1 MVETYPAQR
10 ADGNGGNGVTN
21 DVLDVSCG
29 DDGVAVITMNRPD
42 KLNAM
47 GVEFFEQL
55 PRVLAELDADR
66 TIGAAVLTGAGR
78 AFSAG
83 GDIESFSRLT
93 DHFAYRR
100 HLKLVFDAFHSVEV
114 ARIAVIGAINGI
126 AYGGGTELTLACDYV
141 IASDEAKFA
150 FREVTVGLT
159 PGWGVIR
166 GPDVIGRS
174 WTRRLALAGEVIDA
188 QTALEI
194 GLVQTVV
201 PAGELAAEAR
211 ALAARIAAQ
220 PRTATAV
227 GKQLVNR
234 GTTTGFS
241 ESIEATALLF
251 TTDDHKKAVAA
262 FLGGERA
269 PLSTKRSVD

>member
-1 MVETYPAQR
+1 
-10 ADGNGGNGVTN
+10 
-21 DVLDVSCG
+21 
-29 DDGVAVITMNRPD
+29 MNRPE

-47 GVEFFEQL
+47 GVEFFTAL

-66 TIGAAVLTGAGR
+66 NIGAAVLTGAGR

-83 GDIESFSRLT
+83 GDIESFSRLG
-93 DHFAYRR
+93 DHHAYRQ
-100 HLKLVFDAFHSVEV
+100 HLRLVFDAFHAVEA
-114 ARIAVIGAINGI
+114 ARVTVVGAINGI
-126 AYGGGTELTLACDYV
+126 AYGGGTELTMACDYV
-141 IASDEAKFA
+141 IASQDARFG

-174 WTRRLALAGEVIDA
+174 WTRRLALGGEIIDA
-188 QTALEI
+188 RQAQQI
-194 GLVQTVV
+194 GLVQDVV
-201 PAGELAAEAR
+201 PAGELLGTAH

-220 PRTATAV
+220 PRLATAV

-241 ESIEATALLF
+241 ESVEATALLF
-251 TTDDHKKAVAA
+251 TTEDHKQAVAR
-262 FLGGERA
+262 FLAGGRA
-269 PLSTKRSVD
+269 EA

>member
-1 MVETYPAQR
+1 MKGPS
-10 ADGNGGNGVTN
+10 VTS
-21 DVLDVSCG
+21 DVLQVSRS
-29 DDGVAVITMNRPD
+29 DDGVAVITLNRPD

-47 GVEFFEQL
+47 SVEFFTDL

-66 TIGAAVLTGAGR
+66 SIGAAVLTGAGR

-83 GDIESFSRLT
+83 GDIESFSQLT
-93 DHFAYRR
+93 DHFSYRK
-100 HLKLVFDAFHSVEV
+100 HLRLVFDAFCSVES
-114 ARIAVIGAINGI
+114 ARIAVIGAVNGI

-141 IASDEAKFA
+141 FASDRAKFG

-174 WTRRLALAGEVIDA
+174 WTRRLALGGEIIDA
-188 QTALEI
+188 QTAKSI

-201 PAGELAAEAR
+201 AHDDLLPGALDLAR
-211 ALAARIAAQ
+211 RIATH
-220 PRTATAV
+220 PRIATAV
-227 GKQLVNR
+227 GKQLINR
-234 GTTTGFS
+234 GTTDGFI

-251 TTDDHKKAVAA
+251 TTEDHKNRVAA

-269 PLSTKRSVD
+269 AP

>member
-1 MVETYPAQR
+1 MT
-10 ADGNGGNGVTN
+10 T
-21 DVLDVSCG
+21 DVLQVSRNG
-29 DDGVAVITMNRPD
+29 DGVAVITMNRAD

-47 GVEFFEQL
+47 SVDFFAGL

-66 TIGAAVLTGAGR
+66 DIGAAVLTGAGR

-83 GDIESFSRLT
+83 GDIESFSQLT
-93 DHFAYRR
+93 DHHAYRK
-100 HLKLVFDAFHSVEV
+100 HLKLVFDAFHAVET
-114 ARIAVIGAINGI
+114 ARVPVIGAVNGI

-141 IASDEAKFA
+141 FASDRARFG

-174 WTRRLALAGEVIDA
+174 WTRRLALTGEIIDA
-188 QTALEI
+188 ETALQI

-201 PAGELAAEAR
+201 PHDELLDNALEMAR
-211 ALAARIAAQ
+211 RIAAH
-220 PRTATAV
+220 PRIATAV

-234 GTTTGFS
+234 GTTTGFM

-251 TTDDHKKAVAA
+251 TTDDHKKRVAA

-269 PLSTKRSVD
+269 AP